1 MHIRD
6 ARRARG
12 NSEPHVDPQEQRR
25 VLLADDE
32 ELFCR
37 AAAEL
42 IRQAGYLCDW
52 VHDAAEAVRAVERGR
67 YDVVVA
73 DINMDGN
80 HELEL
85 VREIRERFADLPV
98 IIVTAHPSVPT
109 AIQALRLSAVDYI
122 QKPVNFDELIERMDE
137 AIEAR
142 QQRRSAAQHLQGIGP
157 VVRKLQSIHQGL
169 AQVVGEHGAA
179 TPLADELDAS
189 GPLSGSRD
197 PRSATTRA
205 GEEADVN
212 SSELVDLL
220 SPREREILEAVAS
233 GQRVRTI
240 ARVFTISPFTVRNH
254 LKAIFRK
261 LGVHSQ
267 VELLAQLHGRSRP
280 NHRGQGSA

>member
-1 MHIRD
+1 M
-6 ARRARG
+6 
-12 NSEPHVDPQEQRR
+12 
-25 VLLADDE
+25 LLADDE

-67 YDVVVA
+67 YDVIVA

-80 HELEL
+80 HQLEL

-98 IIVTAHPSVPT
+98 IIVTAHPSVAT

-122 QKPVNFDELIERMDE
+122 PKPVNFVELLERIDESIK
-137 AIEAR
+137 AR
-142 QQRRSAAQHLQGIGP
+142 RERRSVEQHLQEFGP
-157 VVRKLQSIHQGL
+157 VVRKLQSIHQSL
-169 AQVVGEHGAA
+169 A
-179 TPLADELDAS
+179 
-189 GPLSGSRD
+189 RM
-197 PRSATTRA
+197 A
-205 GEEADVN
+205 GERGPSAPLGGGRGAKPAALPTFEPGGVESA
-212 SSELVDLL
+212 ELADLL

-233 GQRVRTI
+233 GQRVRAI
-240 ARVFTISPFTVRNH
+240 ADAFAISAFTVRNH

>member
-1 MHIRD
+1 MHMHD
-6 ARRARG
+6 ARRPRG
-12 NSEPHVDPQEQRR
+12 NSEPGVDPQEQRR

-67 YDVVVA
+67 YDVVVV
-73 DINMDGN
+73 DINMEGN
-80 HELEL
+80 HELQL

-142 QQRRSAAQHLQGIGP
+142 RQRRSVAQHLQGIGP

-169 AQVVGEHGAA
+169 AQAVGEPGTAA
-179 TPLADELDAS
+179 PLAGEVDTVA
-189 GPLSGSRD
+189 PLGGGS
-197 PRSATTRA
+197 PRSAPARA
-205 GEEADVN
+205 AEETDVN
-212 SSELVDLL
+212 SSDLVDLL

-267 VELLAQLHGRSRP
+267 VELLAQLHGRARP

>member
-1 MHIRD
+1 M
-6 ARRARG
+6 
-12 NSEPHVDPQEQRR
+12 
-25 VLLADDE
+25 LLADDE

-42 IRQAGYLCDW
+42 IRQAGYLCDC
-52 VHDAAEAVRAVERGR
+52 VYDAAEAVRAVERGR
-67 YDVVVA
+67 YDVIVA

-80 HELEL
+80 HQLEL

-98 IIVTAHPSVPT
+98 IIVTGHPSVAT

-122 QKPVNFDELIERMDE
+122 PKPVNFVELLERIDE
-137 AIEAR
+137 AIKAR
-142 QQRRSAAQHLQGIGP
+142 RERRSAEQHLQEFGP
-157 VVRKLQSIHQGL
+157 VVRKLQSIHQSL
-169 AQVVGEHGAA
+169 ARVAGEHGASA
-179 TPLADELDAS
+179 PLGGD
-189 GPLSGSRD
+189 
-197 PRSATTRA
+197 RA
-205 GEEADVN
+205 AKPAALPTFEPGGVEF
-212 SSELVDLL
+212 SELADLL

-233 GQRVRTI
+233 GQRVRAI
-240 ARVFTISPFTVRNH
+240 AGVFTISPYTVRNH